1 MDNSAS
7 PDKLSFS
14 SLNGRQLSPPKG
26 HLTRT
31 GARLLHLKGGS
42 GGEPP
47 VYVQA
52 YSTLDLPGLVDF
64 LKGVDDKVASAVAL
78 CAKIWYHYKCEKGH
92 EVYKPR
98 LCRQRRFCPRDAEAY
113 VKSRVAHAYE
123 VFKRLEI
130 VYGWRIYLIHI
141 VFTLPKD
148 LWIRVVENPDPF
160 FEAVYEALKYEGGM
174 SGGVAS
180 LHLIHSSRP
189 LDGWYPHIHAI
200 VPNVVLIR
208 HREINWIGGARV
220 KASYFK
226 RTRPFFNESR
236 LKERYRSSIKRVFG
250 VEVEDVDVYVGYVRL
265 RDKVKAKHR
274 LRYAFRM
281 PIQDLAPHLNGSLSN
296 GVKEFVLKVL
306 NYPYERIRW
315 FGWLAKG
322 VVGRYLPGYVKLN
335 EFLKEFE
342 GRCPICC
349 SPLRFVECLDRPP
362 PLIVVSG
369 V

>member
-1 MDNSAS
+1 MDKSEACDILSLCS
-7 PDKLSFS
+7 PFE
-14 SLNGRQLSPPKG
+14 RQLPQPQGSLSCDCSK
-26 HLTRT
+26 LVLDR
-31 GARLLHLKGGS
+31 GGS

-189 LDGWYPHIHAI
+189 LDGWYPHIHVI

-220 KASYFK
+220 RASYFK
-226 RTRPFFNESR
+226 RTRPFFNESG

-250 VEVEDVDVYVGYVRL
+250 VDVEDVDVYVSYVRL
-265 RDKVKAKHR
+265 SDKKKAKHR

-281 PIQDLAPHLNGSLSN
+281 SIQDLAPYLNGSLN
-296 GVKEFVLKVL
+296 DEVKEFVLKVL
-306 NYPYERIRW
+306 NYPFERIRW

-322 VVGRYLPGYVKLN
+322 VVGRYLPGYVKLS
-335 EFLKEFE
+335 EFLRKVED
-342 GRCPICC
+342 RCPICHT
-349 SPLRFVECLDRPP
+349 PLHFVEYLDRPP
-362 PLIVVSG
+362 PPNG
-369 V
+369 G